1 MQDGEASRYSFEDE
15 PHAGSL
21 RARRQALDD
30 LDKLLVRLAV
40 PAADAKVLRELPLMV
55 RWAMDV
61 PGNIAW
67 YERAKKAAR
76 ARQWLVLLGVIA
88 FAIAAMFGAAMPA
101 VLEHSDSDAP
111 IAVAQVAIFVALAWG
126 VLQVVAGLAD
136 QKAKL
141 AGFASASANLKE
153 ALYTFEET
161 WRGRTLVKDGAA
173 DPELETAVLQEV
185 ANARRIARAERD
197 AYFGDIPSTVDVAKQ
212 LGDALDQVG
221 RNAAALGE
229 ARKTRAE
236 PKETARATAETN
248 VTFERQRMIDAKAAA
263 KARRTKLDRLTA
275 ANAPADQ
282 IATAKSEL
290 LDAEIAEVEARARFA
305 MIVKAEMLNPR

>member
-1 MQDGEASRYSFEDE
+1 MADVDTKYSFEDE

-21 RARRQALDD
+21 RARKQALDD

-40 PAADAKVLRELPLMV
+40 PAADAQVLRALPLMV

-76 ARQWLVLLGVIA
+76 ARQWLVLVGVIL
-88 FAIAAMFGAAMPA
+88 FATVAMFGAAMPA
-101 VLEHSDSDAP
+101 VLEERDSDAP

-141 AGFASASANLKE
+141 AGFAKASADLKE

-161 WRGRTLVKDGAA
+161 WRGRALVKGAVV
-173 DPELETAVLQEV
+173 DPDFETAVLQEV
-185 ANARRIARAERD
+185 ANARKTARAERD

-221 RNAAALGE
+221 RSAATLGE

-236 PKETARATAETN
+236 PKETARATAETT
-248 VTFERQRMIDAKAAA
+248 VSFERQRLIDAKAAT
-263 KARRTKLDRLTA
+263 KARAAKLERLTA
-275 ANAPADQ
+275 ANAPADA
-282 IATAKSEL
+282 IASAKAEL
-290 LDAEIAEVEARARFA
+290 LDAEIAEVEARARFT
-305 MIVKAEMLNPR
+305 MIVKGDMLNPS

>member
-1 MQDGEASRYSFEDE
+1 MTDTQYSFEDA

-21 RARRQALDD
+21 RARTEALAD
-30 LDKLLVRLAV
+30 LGKLLLRLEV
-40 PAADAKVLRELPLMV
+40 PPADAKVLCALPLMI

-76 ARQWLVLLGVIA
+76 ARQWFVLLGVIL
-88 FAIAAMFGAAMPA
+88 FAVLAMFGAAMPA

-141 AGFASASANLKE
+141 AGFAKASADLKE

-161 WRGRTLVKDGAA
+161 WRGRTLVKDGATEP
-173 DPELETAVLQEV
+173 DFETAVLQEV
-185 ANARRIARAERD
+185 ANARKTARAERD

-212 LGDALDQVG
+212 LGDVLDQVG
-221 RNAAALGE
+221 RTASTLGE

-236 PKETARATAETN
+236 PKETASVTAQTT
-248 VTFERQRMIDAKAAA
+248 VSFERQRLIDAKAAT
-263 KARRTKLDRLTA
+263 KGRQTKLDRLTA
-275 ANAPADQ
+275 SNAPADQ

-290 LDAEIAEVEARARFA
+290 LDAEIAEVEARERFT
-305 MIVKAEMLNPR
+305 MIVKGDMLNPS